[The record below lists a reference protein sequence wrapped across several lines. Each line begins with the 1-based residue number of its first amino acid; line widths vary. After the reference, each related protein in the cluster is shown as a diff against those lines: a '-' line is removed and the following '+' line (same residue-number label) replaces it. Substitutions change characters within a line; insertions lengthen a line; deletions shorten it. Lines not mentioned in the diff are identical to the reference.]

1 MNETEVF
8 LRIEGLTKRF
18 GYTLA
23 VDNIDLSID
32 RGEIFAL
39 LGASGCGKSTLLR
52 MLAGFET
59 PTSGRVW
66 LGEQDVTDLPPY
78 ERPMNMMFQSYA
90 LFPHLNV
97 YDNVA
102 FGLKLKKANGKL

>member
-1 MNETEVF
+1 MNDSEVF

-23 VDNIDLSID
+23 VDNIDLSIH

-52 MLAGFET
+52 MLAGLKRPPQDGSGWQT
-59 PTSGRVW
+59 KMSPTCPRMSV
-66 LGEQDVTDLPPY
+66 P
-78 ERPMNMMFQSYA
+78 
-90 LFPHLNV
+90 
-97 YDNVA
+97 
-102 FGLKLKKANGKL
+102 